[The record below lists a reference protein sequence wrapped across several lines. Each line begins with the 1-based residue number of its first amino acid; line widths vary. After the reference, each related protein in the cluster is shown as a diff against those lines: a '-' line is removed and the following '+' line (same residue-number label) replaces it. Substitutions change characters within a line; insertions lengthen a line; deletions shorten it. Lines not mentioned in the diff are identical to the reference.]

1 MQTKEQYLSA
11 IDSLTAEINQLM
23 KPLKK
28 SMDLSKDDDQQLPPV
43 EGEQPE
49 MGFEQPSEEQPEM
62 GEQPMEEPAPEGME
76 GQEEGQDDASQI
88 LELAAQLPDEDLN
101 SLIEMLSQELSSRQQ
116 GQEQGQEQAP
126 VQQPVDEMAQKSQ
139 AQIADL
145 QKSLKVAM
153 GEIEALKKSVATKPK
168 TIVQTAVS
176 SNRSQAV
183 EKNNAQP
190 VSQRL
195 TKSQTESFLLGQIR
209 SGNKSA
215 SSRDLIDLN
224 YVKSDEELSA
234 FHERLRAAGMNIPK

>member
-1 MQTKEQYLSA
+1 
-11 IDSLTAEINQLM
+11 
-23 KPLKK
+23 LK
-28 SMDLSKDDDQQLPPV
+28 
-43 EGEQPE
+43 
-49 MGFEQPSEEQPEM
+49 
-62 GEQPMEEPAPEGME
+62 
-76 GQEEGQDDASQI
+76 
-88 LELAAQLPDEDLN
+88 AA
-101 SLIEMLSQELSSRQQ
+101 
-116 GQEQGQEQAP
+116 
-126 VQQPVDEMAQKSQ
+126 V
-139 AQIADL
+139 
-145 QKSLKVAM
+145 

-190 VSQRL
+190 ASQRL

>member
-49 MGFEQPSEEQPEM
+49 MEGLEQEQPEM

-145 QKSLKVAM
+145 QKSLKAAV

-190 VSQRL
+190 ASQRL